1 MIISNYTKK
10 LLPMKAKIILLA
22 LMSFFLVTQEIQAQ
36 KVKKE
41 KKNRKERRQTEIQK
55 ETNENSIINETTT
68 TKIPLDT
75 GTDGKGQTQSREVKP
90 LEIVNL
96 EELIDVAEPVITTSP
111 MGSVN
116 WTDQFVEAKGV
127 AVIDYDR
134 FPNPAQARA
143 MATRGATVVAQRN
156 LLEIIQGVNVVSET
170 TVKDMMVQNDY
181 IYTRVDGVIKGAVQV
196 GEAVEKDGMMEVTMR
211 VPMYG
216 KHSLAT
222 AVYDAIP
229 ENPMAGERRMLADV
243 LTEDGEIPSGLVF
256 NFNGKQYDPSMFPVV
271 VDQNGKMLLDLTQF
285 YDPNEGKF
293 PKILSGTREIFDEI
307 KFKEGTQIIDVIQSF
322 DGKIVVDPDS
332 APGINWD
339 KIQKGVST
347 ATKIFKFLLA
357 LI

>member
-1 MIISNYTKK
+1 
-10 LLPMKAKIILLA
+10 MKNPIILLA
-22 LMSFFLVTQEIQAQ
+22 LLSFFLLSNDVLGQ
-36 KVKKE
+36 KVKRE
-41 KKNRKERRQTEIQK
+41 KKNRKESRQTEIQK
-55 ETNENSIINETTT
+55 ETDVNPGIRETTT
-68 TKIPLDT
+68 TKVPATT
-75 GTDGKGQTQSREVKP
+75 GTDGKGQAQNREVKP
-90 LEIVNL
+90 LEIVNF
-96 EELIDVAEPVITTSP
+96 EELVEVATPVVTTSP

-116 WTDQFVEAKGV
+116 WTEQFVEAKGM

-196 GEAVEKDGMMEVTMR
+196 GEAIEKDGMMEVTMR

-229 ENPMAGERRMLADV
+229 GGSMAGERRMLADV

-256 NFNGKQYDPSMFPVV
+256 NFNGKQYDPAMFPVV
-271 VDQNGKMLLDLTQF
+271 VDQNGKMLLDLSQF
-285 YDPNEGKF
+285 YDPKEGRF
-293 PKILSGTREIFDEI
+293 PKILSGTKEIFDEI

-347 ATKIFKFLLA
+347 ATKIVKFLLA